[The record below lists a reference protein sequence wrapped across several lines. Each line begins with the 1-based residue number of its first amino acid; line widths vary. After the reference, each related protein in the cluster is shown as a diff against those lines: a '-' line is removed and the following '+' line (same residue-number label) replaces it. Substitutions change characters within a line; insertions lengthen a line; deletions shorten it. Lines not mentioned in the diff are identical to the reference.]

1 MILGK
6 VAPTII
12 PSVLLDIAHF
22 RNMLYNDVTPE
33 IEIDPETY
41 KVKINGE
48 IATVEPAS
56 KLSLA
61 RLYSLY

>member
-1 MILGK
+1 
-6 VAPTII
+6 
-12 PSVLLDIAHF
+12 
-22 RNMLYNDVTPE
+22 MLYNDETPE

-48 IATVEPAS
+48 VATVEPAE
-56 KLSLA
+56 KISLA